1 MCVVT
6 TGISRTIFV
15 GGDLQT
21 KNISGYSDEDSEEVQ
36 KKYMSTRQRRRVGR
50 IQEV

>member
-6 TGISRTIFV
+6 TGISRTIVV

-21 KNISGYSDEDSEEVQ
+21 KSISGYSDKSQ
-36 KKYMSTRQRRRVGR
+36 KKCKKKYMSTRQRRRVGR